1 MSRRRA
7 TRPATAN
14 GGPGGGDLCGSWR
27 LVSFE
32 LRNPN
37 GELSYPFGRDA
48 TGYLFYNADGFM
60 SAAFMG
66 SNRAQPKSS
75 DLADT
80 AKGVNFDAFNAYCG
94 RFEVRGE
101 RVIHHVEVSSL
112 PQWTGRDQERIFKLD
127 GDRLILETPPLE
139 VASQTATAYLIWER
153 V

>member
-1 MSRRRA
+1 MTDQRGESAREV
-7 TRPATAN
+7 
-14 GGPGGGDLCGSWR
+14 LYGSWR

-32 LRNPN
+32 LRAPS

-48 TGYLFYNADGFM
+48 VGYVFYNAQGYM

-66 SNRAQPKSS
+66 ANRAQPKST

-94 RFEVRGE
+94 RFEVRGD

-112 PQWTGRDQERIFKLD
+112 PQWSGHDQERIFKVD
-127 GDRLILETPPLE
+127 GDRLILETPPLTI
-139 VASQTATAYLIWER
+139 AAQAPTAYLIWER